1 VIAAIRRDRA
11 AKAAAAAADASV
23 AQLRAGKSLQE
34 VAAARQLAPTVLPG
48 IPRGAPVPDAES
60 AAAFFDAAPA
70 KAGAVIADK
79 VVLSDGRIVVF
90 VVDKV
95 APGNPKEATADQ
107 RAQLQQQLAQL
118 AGTRD
123 AEGLVK
129 ALRSR
134 MKIKV
139 AEDRL

>member
-1 VIAAIRRDRA
+1 
-11 AKAAAAAADASV
+11 
-23 AQLRAGKSLQE
+23 
-34 VAAARQLAPTVLPG
+34 
-48 IPRGAPVPDAES
+48 
-60 AAAFFDAAPA
+60 
-70 KAGAVIADK
+70 
-79 VVLSDGRIVVF
+79 
-90 VVDKV
+90 
-95 APGNPKEATADQ
+95 
-107 RAQLQQQLAQL
+107 LQQQLAQL